1 MCTVELHRATH
12 IKIIDLLLVSTF
24 KIRDY
29 AFSLFSED
37 LLIMQP
43 VVALLTRSV
52 VCSCSVAQS
61 CPPVCDL
68 MDCKASGFLVLYCL
82 PDLAQNHVH

>member
-1 MCTVELHRATH
+1 MCTVATH
-12 IKIIDLLLVSTF
+12 IKIINLSLVSTF

-29 AFSLFSED
+29 AFSLFSEG

-43 VVALLTRSV
+43 AAALLIRSA
-52 VCSCSVAQS
+52 VCSRSVAQP
-61 CPPVCDL
+61 CPPLCDL

-82 PDLAQNHVH
+82 PDLAQNRVH